1 VDRYSR
7 LIFFMRVSNNNR
19 AQTVLDGFLTG
30 VKKYGLSCV
39 VISIVVISKQ
49 YEYIFENIFI
59 VIRTDHGGENVK
71 LAKFMLKHRRLNR
84 GSVMAGHSVHN
95 QRIERLWFDVYN
107 GVVHIFQSLFL

>member
-1 VDRYSR
+1 MDGYSR
-7 LIFFMRVSNNNR
+7 LIFFMKVSNNNR
-19 AQTVLDGFLTG
+19 IGRVSHCSEEIWTSIPCA
-30 VKKYGLSCV
+30 

-59 VIRTDHGGENVK
+59 VIRTDHGGENVE

-95 QRIERLWFDVYN
+95 QRIERLWFDV
-107 GVVHIFQSLFL
+107 